1 MLPDNARLCR
11 RSCVLPGPSTGST
24 YSRLE
29 GSVWHACAVTV
40 DEWQVRPS
48 GGGLAALVAGSLVDA
63 YFPAAA
69 VGFIVGFAVKL
80 GAGIAAGAVTWAVLW
95 IVLSV
100 RAIRACSWRDGIHT
114 LVVRNRWWTYR
125 VPLAS
130 IQEVRTGRIGFG
142 SNPTGIIVRA
152 TECGRNPWHRIRGL
166 PIDGTASYKADRTN
180 TDAATVRHMIADAR
194 RRANN

>member
-1 MLPDNARLCR
+1 MPHVVRPAGPNNGPTLAPAR
-11 RSCVLPGPSTGST
+11 GSL
-24 YSRLE
+24 R
-29 GSVWHACAVTV
+29 HACAVTV
-40 DEWQVRPS
+40 DKWHVWPS
-48 GGGLAALVAGSLVDA
+48 GAGVAALVGESLVEA

-80 GAGIAAGAVTWAVLW
+80 GAGIAAAGATWVALW
-95 IVLSV
+95 VILSV
-100 RAIRACSWRDGIHT
+100 RAIRARSWRDGIHV

-142 SNPTGIIVRA
+142 ANPAGVIVRA
-152 TECGRNPWHRIRGL
+152 TDPGRNPWHRIRGL
-166 PIDGTASYKADRTN
+166 PIDGTASYSADRMN
-180 TDAATVRHMIADAR
+180 TDVAAVRHMIADAR